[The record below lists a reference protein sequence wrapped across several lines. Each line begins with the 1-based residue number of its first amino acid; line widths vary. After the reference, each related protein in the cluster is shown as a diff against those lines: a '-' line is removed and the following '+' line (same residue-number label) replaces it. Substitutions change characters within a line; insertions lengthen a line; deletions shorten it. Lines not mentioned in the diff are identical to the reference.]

1 MARMTAIHYKDNKI
15 IEQKTN
21 AQLLDFDPSEGQDWN
36 WEDYEWS
43 TDKQSVGY
51 EVVEIKE
58 EIPAWKNQSFYH

>member
-1 MARMTAIHYKDNKI
+1 MARMTAIHYKNNKI

-43 TDKQSVGY
+43 TLGLEIIRGENDQSWCIWQGCAAY
-51 EVVEIKE
+51 I
-58 EIPAWKNQSFYH
+58 